1 MTEIPDFDAL
11 YRAEP
16 DPWSVRTSPYE
27 QRKLSITLACLNR
40 PRYVAAWDPAC
51 GVGELAFRLA
61 DRADRVLA
69 TDASAE
75 AVALTRQR
83 CADRAGVEVARSRLP
98 LPSTWTG
105 LDLIVL
111 SEFCY
116 YLEAADRRSMLT
128 MINSVAADNAEVLS
142 VHWRFKP
149 HDGWLSGESVQ
160 REIAGGLRRSGWTQ
174 TTHHLDT
181 NFILDVHR
189 RSSAGGRP
197 QHPRA
202 IEATGGGLS
211 ETRR

>member
-61 DRADRVLA
+61 ERADRVLA

-83 CADRAGVEVARSRLP
+83 CADRAGVEVAQSRLP
-98 LPSTWTG
+98 LPSAWTG

-116 YLEAADRRSMLT
+116 YLEAADRRNMLT
-128 MINSVAADNAEVLS
+128 MINSVTADDAEVLS

-181 NFILDVHR
+181 DFILDVHR
-189 RSSAGGRP
+189 RSSA
-197 QHPRA
+197 
-202 IEATGGGLS
+202 
-211 ETRR
+211 

>member
-1 MTEIPDFDAL
+1 VTEIPDFDAL

-40 PRYVAAWDPAC
+40 PRYRAAWDPAC

-75 AVALTRQR
+75 AVALARQR
-83 CADRAGVEVARSRLP
+83 CADRAGVQVARLRLP
-98 LPSTWTG
+98 LPSAWTG

-149 HDGWLSGESVQ
+149 HDGWLSGENVQ
-160 REIAGGLRRSGWTQ
+160 REIAGALRRSGWAQ

-189 RSSAGGRP
+189 RSSV
-197 QHPRA
+197 
-202 IEATGGGLS
+202 
-211 ETRR
+211 

>member
-27 QRKLSITLACLNR
+27 QRKLSVILACLTR
-40 PRYVAAWDPAC
+40 PRYVAAWDPSC
-51 GVGELAFRLA
+51 GVGELAFQLA
-61 DRADRVLA
+61 DRAERVLA

-75 AVALTRQR
+75 AVALTKQR
-83 CADRAGVEVARSRLP
+83 CADRASVEVAQLRLP
-98 LPSTWTG
+98 LPPPCTG
-105 LDLIVL
+105 HDLIVL

-116 YLEAADRRSMLT
+116 YLDAADRRSLLT
-128 MINSVAADNAEVLS
+128 MINSVAAGDAEVLS

-181 NFILDVHR
+181 SFILDVHR
-189 RSSAGGRP
+189 RNPA
-197 QHPRA
+197 
-202 IEATGGGLS
+202 
-211 ETRR
+211 

>member
-1 MTEIPDFDAL
+1 VTEIPDFDAL

-75 AVALTRQR
+75 AVALARQR

-98 LPSTWTG
+98 LPSAWTG

-181 NFILDVHR
+181 DFILDVHR
-189 RSSAGGRP
+189 RSSA
-197 QHPRA
+197 
-202 IEATGGGLS
+202 
-211 ETRR
+211 

>member
-1 MTEIPDFDAL
+1 VTEIPDFDAL

-83 CADRAGVEVARSRLP
+83 CADRAEVEVAQSRLP
-98 LPSTWTG
+98 LPPAWTG

-181 NFILDVHR
+181 DFILDVHR
-189 RSSAGGRP
+189 RSSA
-197 QHPRA
+197 
-202 IEATGGGLS
+202 
-211 ETRR
+211 

>member
-1 MTEIPDFDAL
+1 VTEIPDFDAL

-27 QRKLSITLACLNR
+27 QRKLSIIMACLNR
-40 PRYVAAWDPAC
+40 PHYEAAWDPTC
-51 GVGELAFRLA
+51 GVGELAFQLA
-61 DRADRVLA
+61 DRAAHVLA

-83 CADRAGVEVARSRLP
+83 CADRTGVEVAQLRLP
-98 LPSTWTG
+98 LPPPCSD

-116 YLEAADRRSMLT
+116 YLEAADRRSMMT
-128 MINSVAADNAEVLS
+128 MINSVAAGNGEVLS

-189 RSSAGGRP
+189 RSPA
-197 QHPRA
+197 
-202 IEATGGGLS
+202 
-211 ETRR
+211 

>member
-16 DPWSVRTSPYE
+16 DPWSVRTSSYE
-27 QRKLSITLACLNR
+27 QRKLSVILACLSR

-61 DRADRVLA
+61 DRAARVLA

-83 CADRAGVEVARSRLP
+83 CADRAGVEVAQLRLP
-98 LPSTWTG
+98 LPPPCTG

-128 MINSVAADNAEVLS
+128 MINSVAAGDAEVLS

-189 RSSAGGRP
+189 RNPA
-197 QHPRA
+197 
-202 IEATGGGLS
+202 
-211 ETRR
+211 

>member
-98 LPSTWTG
+98 LPSAWTG

-189 RSSAGGRP
+189 RGPA
-197 QHPRA
+197 
-202 IEATGGGLS
+202 
-211 ETRR
+211 

>member
-40 PRYVAAWDPAC
+40 PRYEAAWDPAC
-51 GVGELAFRLA
+51 GVGELAYQLT
-61 DRADRVLA
+61 DRAARVLA

-75 AVALTRQR
+75 AVALTSER
-83 CADRAGVEVARSRLP
+83 CADRAGVEVAQLRLP
-98 LPSTWTG
+98 LRPPGTG
-105 LDLIVL
+105 FDLIIL

-116 YLEAADRRSMLT
+116 YLESADRRRLLT
-128 MINSVAADNAEVLS
+128 LINSVAAGDAEILS

-160 REIAGGLRRSGWTQ
+160 REIAVGLRRSGWTQ

-189 RSSAGGRP
+189 RNP
-197 QHPRA
+197 
-202 IEATGGGLS
+202 
-211 ETRR
+211 

>member
-83 CADRAGVEVARSRLP
+83 CADRAGVEVAQSRLP

>member
-16 DPWSVRTSPYE
+16 DPWSVRTNPYE
-27 QRKLSITLACLNR
+27 QRKLAITLACLNR
-40 PRYVAAWDPAC
+40 PRYEAAWDPTC
-51 GVGELAFRLA
+51 GVGELAYQLA
-61 DRADRVLA
+61 DRATRVLA

-83 CADRAGVEVARSRLP
+83 CADRAGIEVAQLRLP
-98 LPSTWTG
+98 LPPPGTG
-105 LDLIVL
+105 FDLIIL

-116 YLEAADRRSMLT
+116 YLEAADRRSLLT
-128 MINSVAADNAEVLS
+128 LINSVAAGDAEVLS

-160 REIAGGLRRSGWTQ
+160 REIAGALRRSGWTQ

-181 NFILDVHR
+181 NFILDVHLR
-189 RSSAGGRP
+189 NPA
-197 QHPRA
+197 
-202 IEATGGGLS
+202 
-211 ETRR
+211 